1 MVIMGML
8 WSSPM
13 VLGIAALI
21 ITPAVLWLLSH
32 EQARCSIC
40 GIPQGSTVFSK
51 YLRLIVKKNWACV
64 NCRRNFGWWGRER
77 VPVRVT
83 PR

>member
-1 MVIMGML
+1 ML
-8 WSSPM
+8 GSNAM
-13 VLGIAALI
+13 LLGIATLI
-21 ITPAVLWLLSH
+21 ITPVVMWLLSH

-40 GIPQGSTVFSK
+40 GIPQGRTVLSK
-51 YLRLIVKKNWACV
+51 YFRLIVWRNWACV